1 MMIEDKNIENVM
13 NEVEQFFTHPNAY
26 RSLIILSVSLITAYW
41 LSRFLALGIT
51 KLTQAVAT
59 HSDNESDYERHLR
72 LRQIETYLSITIAVV
87 RASVVAIVGY
97 IAWRTFSPVAN
108 SSAAAI
114 GAGAFFIVFAGQ
126 TFGML
131 LRDVTAGGMMI
142 AEKWFNV
149 GDYVKIE
156 PFLNVSGV
164 VESFTLRST
173 RLRSLSGEVIW
184 IHNQQ
189 ILGVHV
195 TPGGLHTIAVDIFVS
210 DKERGEE
217 IVNQI
222 IRTIPV
228 GSTML
233 AQAPII
239 TDTEAWS
246 DNLWRITVIGQTP
259 PGREWLIEGY
269 FVNSLKAVDEGKPYT
284 DRLIVHEPIAR
295 YGDAEVD
302 RRFTRA
308 IRIHKGKDK

>member
-1 MMIEDKNIENVM
+1 MLDEQDINSITH
-13 NEVEQFFTHPNAY
+13 EVQRFFVQPNAY
-26 RSLIILSVSLITAYW
+26 RSLIILGVSLIVAYW
-41 LSRFLALGIT
+41 LSRFLAIGIT
-51 KLTQAVAT
+51 RLTQAVAT
-59 HSDNESDYERHLR
+59 RSDNTSDYEHHVR
-72 LRQIETYLSITIAVV
+72 LRQIETYLSISLAIV
-87 RASVVAIVGY
+87 RAGVVAIVGY
-97 IAWRTFSPVAN
+97 VAWRTFSPVAN

-131 LRDVTAGGMMI
+131 LRDVTAGGLMI

-156 PFLNVSGV
+156 PFIDVSGV

-173 RLRSLSGEVIW
+173 RLRSLSGEIIW

-195 TPGGLHTIAVDIFVS
+195 TPGGLRTIAVDVFVR
-210 DKERGEE
+210 DKAKGKE

-222 IRTIPV
+222 IKTIPIS
-228 GSTML
+228 STML
-233 AQAPII
+233 AQAPLI
-239 TDTEAWS
+239 TDTERWS
-246 DNLWRITVIGQTP
+246 DGLWRITVIGQTP
-259 PGREWLIEGY
+259 PGREWLIEKY
-269 FVNSLKAVDEGKPYT
+269 FVNSLKAVDEGKLYA

-302 RRFTRA
+302 RRFKRA
-308 IRIHKGKDK
+308 VRILKDK